1 LLLAGFQVA
10 TQMPAQV
17 QGLQQSFRALKSIKD
32 PQSAAATAMSIQG
45 QVSGRLQMVRLA
57 FQRAK

>member
-32 PQSAAATAMSIQG
+32 
-45 QVSGRLQMVRLA
+45 L
-57 FQRAK
+57 